1 MHEVKASSLYHP
13 DTAHALFEEYL
24 RLRSLSEVK
33 LCDRSFEGFRIERAS
48 HKWGLKLVYRVTRW
62 GVKPFVQFHC
72 GEFVHAQV
80 CEPSD
85 GRVIASL
92 MKGVL

>member
-1 MHEVKASSLYHP
+1 MHEVRASSLYHP
-13 DTAHALFEEYL
+13 DTTHALFEEFL
-24 RLRSLSEVK
+24 RLQQLSAVK
-33 LCDRSFEGFRIERAS
+33 PCDRSFEGFRIERGK

-72 GEFVHAQV
+72 GDFVHAQV
-80 CEPSD
+80 CDPSD
-85 GRVIASL
+85 GSVIASL